1 MGLKSLAMGKNRK
14 HSRDLYAKVRSKP
27 LPVHVA
33 IIMDGNG
40 RWANLRSLPRTTG
53 HRRGVET
60 LRSVIRTSSELG
72 IRYLTLYAFSTEN
85 WKRPADEVNHLM
97 SLLLEYL
104 TNELSK
110 LHEKNIKL
118 NILGDEQALSDRI
131 RKELAVA
138 CSTTAGNTGLLLNIA
153 LNYGGRNEI
162 VKAAKTIAQ
171 KVRDREIEIEDI
183 NESTIEE
190 HLYSKGVPEPDLL
203 IRTAGEM
210 RISNFL
216 LWQIAYTEI
225 WITDVL
231 WPDFNRE
238 VILDAIGD
246 YLKRDRKF
254 GAAL

>member
-1 MGLKSLAMGKNRK
+1 MSKQTRSLYDNQQ
-14 HSRDLYAKVRSKP
+14 
-27 LPVHVA
+27 LPRHIA

-40 RWANLRSLPRTTG
+40 RWAQKRLMPRQVGHKAGIEALRRTI
-53 HRRGVET
+53 ET
-60 LRSVIRTSSELG
+60 IIDLG
-72 IRYLTLYAFSTEN
+72 IPVLTVYAFSTEN

>member
-1 MGLKSLAMGKNRK
+1 MSKQTRSLYDNEQ
-14 HSRDLYAKVRSKP
+14 
-27 LPVHVA
+27 LPRHIA

-40 RWANLRSLPRTTG
+40 RWAQKRLMPRQVG
-53 HRRGVET
+53 HKAGIEA
-60 LRSVIRTSSELG
+60 LKRTIEIIIDLG
-72 IRYLTLYAFSTEN
+72 IPILTVYAFSTEN

-97 SLLLEYL
+97 NLLLEYL
-104 TNELSK
+104 TNEISN
-110 LHEKNIKL
+110 LHEKNIRL
-118 NILGDEQALSDRI
+118 NILGDEQALSARI
-131 RKELAVA
+131 REELAVA

-153 LNYGGRNEI
+153 INYGGRNEI
-162 VKAAKTIAQ
+162 VKATKAIAQ
-171 KVRDREIEIEDI
+171 KVRDREIDIEDI

-238 VILDAIGD
+238 VIIDAIGD

>member
-1 MGLKSLAMGKNRK
+1 MSKKDRSLYDNE
-14 HSRDLYAKVRSKP
+14 L
-27 LPVHVA
+27 LPRHIA

-40 RWANLRSLPRTTG
+40 RWAKKRLMPRQVGHKAGIEALRRTI
-53 HRRGVET
+53 ET
-60 LRSVIRTSSELG
+60 IIDLG
-72 IRYLTLYAFSTEN
+72 IPVLTVYAFSTEN
-85 WKRPADEVNHLM
+85 WKRPADEVGHLM
-97 SLLLEYL
+97 NLLLEYL
-104 TNELSK
+104 TNELSN

-118 NILGDEQALSDRI
+118 NILGDQEALSDRI

-138 CSTTAGNTGLLLNIA
+138 CSTTAGNNGLLLNIA

-162 VKAAKTIAQ
+162 VKATRVIAQ
-171 KVRDREIEIEDI
+171 KVRDGEIDIDDI
-183 NESTIEE
+183 NETIIEE

-238 VILDAIGD
+238 VILDAIED

>member
-1 MGLKSLAMGKNRK
+1 MSKMNRT
-14 HSRDLYAKVRSKP
+14 LYDNER
-27 LPVHVA
+27 LPQHIA

-40 RWANLRSLPRTTG
+40 RWAKKRFMPRQAGHKAGIEALRRTI
-53 HRRGVET
+53 ET
-60 LRSVIRTSSELG
+60 VIDLG
-72 IRYLTLYAFSTEN
+72 IPVLTVYAFSTEN

-97 SLLLEYL
+97 NLLLEYL
-104 TNELSK
+104 TTELSN

-118 NILGDEQALSDRI
+118 NILGDQQALSDRI
-131 RKELAVA
+131 REELAVA

-153 LNYGGRNEI
+153 LNYGGRKEI
-162 VKAAKTIAQ
+162 VMAAKTIAQ
-171 KVRDREIEIEDI
+171 KVRDGEIDIDDI
-183 NESTIEE
+183 NETTIEE
-190 HLYSKGVPEPDLL
+190 HLYSKGVPDPDLL

-238 VILDAIGD
+238 VILDAVED
-246 YLKRDRKF
+246 YLKRNRKF